1 MTDRATSDPPSHVSE
16 PSRSPDFRV
25 LFGAAPGV
33 YPVPTPD
40 LKIAA
45 DGDLR
50 ATTTDRQVILG
61 RGMFEVF
68 PDIIAGGV
76 RLLARR
82 PACGPSLLPHAWGS
96 SKRLLTGE

>member
-40 LKIAA
+40 LKIVAV
-45 DGDLR
+45 GDLR
-50 ATTTDRQVILG
+50 ATTTERQAMLG
-61 RGMFEVF
+61 RGGSGVL
-68 PDIIAGGV
+68 PGIIAGGV
-76 RLLARR
+76 RLPAPHLRPVAAAARM
-82 PACGPSLLPHAWGS
+82 GS
-96 SKRLLTGE
+96 RTRLLTGG

>member
-1 MTDRATSDPPSHVSE
+1 MTDRATSDTPSHVSE

-25 LFGAAPGV
+25 LFEAAPGA

-45 DGDLR
+45 VGDLR
-50 ATTTDRQVILG
+50 ATTTERQAMLG
-61 RGMFEVF
+61 RGGSGVF

-76 RLLARR
+76 RLPARR
-82 PACGPSLLPHAWGS
+82 PVCGPSLLPHAWGS
-96 SKRLLTGE
+96 RKRLLTGG